1 MRTPRMAVVVLL
13 TAGVALAGCG
23 DGADVTGP
31 PAVPTSSPP
40 PTVTPS
46 DPVTPSDAVPPSAPP
61 GSVAPSAP
69 PAGSVPP
76 GGLKPPPGVKPP
88 PGGPRLP
95 PGPGATELTGTV
107 EAGVEPG
114 CLLLDGHQLV
124 GGPTDVLVKGARVTV
139 TGRAQPDL
147 TSTCQQGVP
156 FLVESAR
163 RS

>member
-13 TAGVALAGCG
+13 AAGVALAACG

-31 PAVPTSSPP
+31 PATPTSSPTL
-40 PTVTPS
+40 TVTPT
-46 DPVTPSDAVPPSAPP
+46 DPVAPTGTVPPSAPSA
-61 GSVAPSAP
+61 SVAPSAP

-76 GGLKPPPGVKPP
+76 GGLKPP

-147 TSTCQQGVP
+147 MSTCQQGVP

>member
-13 TAGVALAGCG
+13 AAGVALAGCG

-31 PAVPTSSPP
+31 PATPTSSPS

-46 DPVTPSDAVPPSAPP
+46 DTMPPSAPP
-61 GSVAPSAP
+61 ASVAPSAP
-69 PAGSVPP
+69 LAGSVPP
-76 GGLKPPPGVKPP
+76 GGVKPP

-147 TSTCQQGVP
+147 MSTCQQGVP

>member
-1 MRTPRMAVVVLL
+1 MRTPRMVPVVLAVGL
-13 TAGVALAGCG
+13 ALAGCGSG

-31 PAVPTSSPP
+31 PATPTGSP
-40 PTVTPS
+40 TASVTP
-46 DPVTPSDAVPPSAPP
+46 PATGTPGTPPASA
-61 GSVAPSAP
+61 APSAP
-69 PAGSVPP
+69 PAGSLPP
-76 GGLKPPPGVKPP
+76 GGVQPPPGGVKPP

-107 EAGVEPG
+107 ESGVEPG

-124 GGPTDVLVKGARVTV
+124 GGPADVLVAGARVSV
-139 TGRAQPDL
+139 TGRSQPDL
-147 TSTCQQGVP
+147 MSTCQQGIP

>member
-13 TAGVALAGCG
+13 AAGVALAGCG

-31 PAVPTSSPP
+31 PATPTSSPA
-40 PTVTPS
+40 PTVTPT
-46 DPVTPSDAVPPSAPP
+46 DTVTPTGTVPPSTSPA
-61 GSVAPSAP
+61 SVAPSAP

-76 GGLKPPPGVKPP
+76 GGLKPP

-114 CLLLDGHQLV
+114 CVLLDGHQLV
-124 GGPTDVLVKGARVTV
+124 GGPKDVLVAGARVTV

-147 TSTCQQGVP
+147 MSTCQQGVP

>member
-1 MRTPRMAVVVLL
+1 MAVVVLL
-13 TAGVALAGCG
+13 AAGVALAGCG

-31 PAVPTSSPP
+31 PATPTSSPP
-40 PTVTPS
+40 ATATLPPATATPS
-46 DPVTPSDAVPPSAPP
+46 ASLPPASVPPSAPP
-61 GSVAPSAP
+61 AA
-69 PAGSVPP
+69 SVPP
-76 GGLKPPPGVKPP
+76 GGPKPP

-114 CLLLDGHQLV
+114 CLLLDGHQLF
-124 GGPTDVLVKGARVTV
+124 GGPKDVLVAGARVAV

-147 TSTCQQGVP
+147 MSTCQQGVP

>member
-1 MRTPRMAVVVLL
+1 MVVVVLL
-13 TAGVALAGCG
+13 AAGVVLAGCG

-31 PAVPTSSPP
+31 PATPTGSPSA
-40 PTVTPS
+40 TVTPS
-46 DPVTPSDAVPPSAPP
+46 ATVPPSAPP
-61 GSVAPSAP
+61 VSVSPSAPPAGSTP

-76 GGLKPPPGVKPP
+76 GGLKPP

-124 GGPTDVLVKGARVTV
+124 GGPKDVLVAGARVTV
-139 TGRAQPDL
+139 VGRAQPDL
-147 TSTCQQGVP
+147 MSTCQQGVP

>member
-1 MRTPRMAVVVLL
+1 MAVVVLL
-13 TAGVALAGCG
+13 LAAGVAPAGCG

-31 PAVPTSSPP
+31 PATPTSSP
-40 PTVTPS
+40 TSTATPS
-46 DPVTPSDAVPPSAPP
+46 DTVPPSAPP
-61 GSVAPSAP
+61 PASVTLSAP
-69 PAGSVPP
+69 PPGSVPP
-76 GGLKPPPGVKPP
+76 GGVKPP

-107 EAGVEPG
+107 ESGVEPG

-147 TSTCQQGVP
+147 MSTCQQGVP

>member
-1 MRTPRMAVVVLL
+1 MAVVVLL
-13 TAGVALAGCG
+13 AAGVTLAGCG

-31 PAVPTSSPP
+31 PATPTSSP
-40 PTVTPS
+40 TAT
-46 DPVTPSDAVPPSAPP
+46 AAPSATLT
-61 GSVAPSAP
+61 PSAP
-69 PAGSVPP
+69 PASVPPPAGSTPPAGAVPP
-76 GGLKPPPGVKPP
+76 GGLKPP

-124 GGPTDVLVKGARVTV
+124 GGPKDVLAAGARVTV

-147 TSTCQQGVP
+147 MSTCQQGVP

>member
-1 MRTPRMAVVVLL
+1 MAVVVLL
-13 TAGVALAGCG
+13 AAGVALAGCG

-31 PAVPTSSPP
+31 PATPTSSPTP
-40 PTVTPS
+40 TVAPTDTVTP
-46 DPVTPSDAVPPSAPP
+46 TGTVPPSTPP
-61 GSVAPSAP
+61 ASVAPSAP

-76 GGLKPPPGVKPP
+76 GGLKPP

-114 CLLLDGHQLV
+114 CVLLDGHQLV
-124 GGPTDVLVKGARVTV
+124 GGPKDVLVAGARVTV

-147 TSTCQQGVP
+147 MSTCQQGVP

>member
-13 TAGVALAGCG
+13 LAAGVAPAGCG

-31 PAVPTSSPP
+31 PATPTSSP
-40 PTVTPS
+40 TSTATPS
-46 DPVTPSDAVPPSAPP
+46 DTVPPSAPP
-61 GSVAPSAP
+61 PASVTLSAP
-69 PAGSVPP
+69 PPGSVPP
-76 GGLKPPPGVKPP
+76 GGVKPP

-107 EAGVEPG
+107 ESGVEPG

-147 TSTCQQGVP
+147 MSTCQQGVP